1 MKLEPEDYTIKQ
13 LKDKLADVEPEAE
26 LIKILRQDSRTGVR
40 DLAAK
45 MSRQIEK
52 QEQLKNLWHERSR
65 IAGELRDRG
74 FEAICGLDEAGRG
87 ALAGP
92 VAAAAV
98 ILPEDC
104 YIAGLDDSKQL
115 KPERR
120 IELAAEIRVSARA
133 WAVGMVSPEVID
145 EIGILPSVKRAMI
158 NALKKLDLEP
168 DYLLIDGRISLKE
181 LKTHQKALEKGDGRV
196 NCIAAASI
204 LAKVMRDA
212 VMKSLDDIYSGYKF
226 AGNMGYGTSHH
237 RRAIECLG
245 PSRLHRRSFG
255 GVRRDEA
262 ENPKKP
268 KRQKLPFS
276 DSPASGQESGR

>member
-1 MKLEPEDYTIKQ
+1 MKLEPENYTIKQ
-13 LKDKLADVEPEAE
+13 LKNKLADLEPEAE
-26 LIKILRQDSRTGVR
+26 LVEILRQDSRAGVR

-52 QEQLKNLWHERSR
+52 QKQLKNLWQERGR
-65 IAGELRDRG
+65 IAGELRDHG
-74 FEAICGLDEAGRG
+74 FKAVCGLDEAGRG

-104 YIAGLDDSKQL
+104 YIAGLDDSKRL

-133 WAVGMVSPEVID
+133 WAVEMVSSEVID
-145 EIGILPSVKRAMI
+145 DIGILPSVKRAMI
-158 NALKKLDLEP
+158 GALERLAIEP

-181 LKTHQKALEKGDGRV
+181 LDTPQRALEKGDGRV
-196 NCIAAASI
+196 NSIAAASI

-212 VMKSLDDIYSGYKF
+212 AMKSLDDIYSGYRF

-237 RRAIECLG
+237 RRAIEYLG
-245 PSRLHRRSFG
+245 PSRLHRQSFG
-255 GVRRDEA
+255 GVSRDEA
-262 ENPKKP
+262 ESPKKP

-276 DSPASGQESGR
+276 DFSASGQESGR